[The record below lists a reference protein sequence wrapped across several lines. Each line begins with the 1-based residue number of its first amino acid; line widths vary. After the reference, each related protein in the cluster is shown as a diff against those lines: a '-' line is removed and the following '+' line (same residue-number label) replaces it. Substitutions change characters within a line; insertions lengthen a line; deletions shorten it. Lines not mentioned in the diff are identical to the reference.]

1 MLLKHVKVLLEIKQT
16 RAIDL
21 LPVFHVFTEATIVN
35 SINAKTAI
43 KALCNNFSLPYCVI
57 HICHRDVPQGVEM
70 MVVTLKHAIVNQ
82 YKDFHFVRQGFARRR
97 DIFSIDR
104 HRGFSDLQS
113 FFS

>member
-57 HICHRDVPQGVEM
+57 HICHRDEPQGVEM

-82 YKDFHFVRQGFARRR
+82 YKDFHFVRQGFARRQ
-97 DIFSIDR
+97 DIFGINHHSDSN
-104 HRGFSDLQS
+104 GYFS
-113 FFS
+113 

>member
-1 MLLKHVKVLLEIKQT
+1 MLKHLKALMEIKQT

-21 LPVFHVFTEATIVN
+21 VPVFHIFIQATIIN
-35 SINAKTAI
+35 SINAKTTI

-57 HICHRDVPQGVEM
+57 HICHRNVPASVGVEM

-82 YKDFHFVRQGFARRR
+82 YKDFYFVRQGFARIQ
-97 DIFSIDR
+97 DIFGINHHNDFN
-104 HRGFSDLQS
+104 G